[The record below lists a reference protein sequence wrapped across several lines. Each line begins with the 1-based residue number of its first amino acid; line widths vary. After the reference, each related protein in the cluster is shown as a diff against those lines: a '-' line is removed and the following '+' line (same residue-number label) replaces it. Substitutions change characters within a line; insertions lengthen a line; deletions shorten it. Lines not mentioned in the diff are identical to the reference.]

1 MRPCGRICRDG
12 LPAGGSLRDLY
23 AISRFRTACA
33 ARSRPPRSAPSALP
47 VCRPRP
53 ANPRT
58 LIAGLPA
65 WLPSP
70 FHQLTGLRG
79 RSAPRLRSPP
89 PPLSTS
95 WLAVAGLTI
104 GFCLQASGLAPFVP
118 LTVAQSL
125 RAEPPPA
132 KPSQNTLAAR
142 LSWSLARPSQ
152 ACWFP
157 RRRVS
162 AATFPPAHGCSA
174 LARRLTACR
183 VSLWRL
189 LGSP

>member
-1 MRPCGRICRDG
+1 MASWLTDRSAAFDT
-12 LPAGGSLRDLY
+12 
-23 AISRFRTACA
+23 ISRSPAVCT
-33 ARSRPPRSAPSALP
+33 ARSRSPRCALSALP

-58 LIAGLPA
+58 LLAGLPA
-65 WLPSP
+65 RLPSP
-70 FHQLTGLRG
+70 FLQLTGLRN
-79 RSAPRLRSPP
+79 RFAPLLRLPP

-152 ACWFP
+152 ACWPP
-157 RRRVS
+157 RRGVT
-162 AATFPPAHGCSA
+162 AWAFPPAHGCSA